1 MTTPVEAA
9 TERHRLIADRL
20 DAIGRVEVGD
30 LAARLAVAPETI
42 RRDLRL
48 LEQQGQLQR
57 VHGGAVRKAE
67 PPLSPFDGARTEHP
81 EHQRR
86 LADQLT
92 ARLPDVGTVFLGA
105 SLLTAAIADALARR
119 GRAASG
125 LTVVTAD
132 LDAAVVLSRADT
144 VRVFNVG
151 GTVDQSNRAQH
162 GDWALSELRRFRTD
176 LAVISASGVT
186 TEEGVFA
193 ASTVQ
198 AAVTAVAIEHA
209 TRVWVVTDSS
219 ALGHT
224 GFMRV
229 ASVHRVQHVYV
240 SGRPEAA
247 AVACF
252 TDAGIEVT
260 AAPVNV
266 SSRGNRQNAKNTSRS
281 TTEVVDLEV
290 CCPATS

>member
-20 DAIGRVEVGD
+20 QTIGRVEVGD
-30 LAARLAVAPETI
+30 LAARLGVAPETI

-57 VHGGAVRKAE
+57 VHGGAVRKVE
-67 PPLSPFDGARTEHP
+67 LPLSPFDGATTEYP

-92 ARLPDVGTVFLGA
+92 TVFLGA
-105 SLLTAAIADALARR
+105 SLLSAPIADALARR
-119 GRAASG
+119 GPVTSG
-125 LTVVTAD
+125 LTVVTTN
-132 LDAAVVLSRADT
+132 LDAAVVLSRADS
-144 VRVFNVG
+144 VQVFNVG

-193 ASTVQ
+193 ASTIE
-198 AAVTAVAIEHA
+198 AAVTAVAIENA
-209 TRVWVVTDSS
+209 TRVWVITDSS
-219 ALGHT
+219 AFGRT

-240 SGRPEAA
+240 SGRPEAD
-247 AVACF
+247 AVAHF
-252 TDAGIEVT
+252 SDAGIEVT
-260 AAPVNV
+260 
-266 SSRGNRQNAKNTSRS
+266 
-281 TTEVVDLEV
+281 VD
-290 CCPATS
+290 A

>member
-20 DAIGRVEVGD
+20 ETIGRVEVGD
-30 LAARLAVAPETI
+30 LAARLGVAPETI

-57 VHGGAVRKAE
+57 VHGGAVRKVE
-67 PPLSPFDGARTEHP
+67 LPLSPFDGATTEYP

-92 ARLPDVGTVFLGA
+92 ARLPDLGTVFLGA
-105 SLLTAAIADALARR
+105 SLLSAPIADALARR
-119 GRAASG
+119 GPVTSG
-125 LTVVTAD
+125 LTVVTTN
-132 LDAAVVLSRADT
+132 LDAAVVLSRADS
-144 VRVFNVG
+144 VQVFNVG

-193 ASTVQ
+193 ASTIE
-198 AAVTAVAIEHA
+198 AAVTAVAIENA
-209 TRVWVVTDSS
+209 TRVWVITDSS
-219 ALGHT
+219 AFGRT

-240 SGRPEAA
+240 SGRPEAD
-247 AVACF
+247 AVAHF
-252 TDAGIEVT
+252 SDAGIEVT
-260 AAPVNV
+260 
-266 SSRGNRQNAKNTSRS
+266 
-281 TTEVVDLEV
+281 VD
-290 CCPATS
+290 A